1 MNYYVQ
7 TLLDSTF
14 EDISGRS
21 RIGKIYAF
29 YDEENNNI
37 FAFTLKG
44 EEPKVS
50 FVFAKASS
58 DYEPGEEDSYLNS
71 IADQI
76 IEDKMLLAD
85 SHFKQSDTYNDNIPW
100 GPLH

>member
-1 MNYYVQ
+1 M
-7 TLLDSTF
+7 
-14 EDISGRS
+14 
-21 RIGKIYAF
+21 
-29 YDEENNNI
+29 
-37 FAFTLKG
+37 
-44 EEPKVS
+44 S

-85 SHFKQSDTYNDNIPW
+85 SHFLTE
-100 GPLH
+100 